1 VDFHKLPV
9 GMLKC
14 TFIAYNKKCL
24 LACVIMQLPGPRQPR
39 DEVANTGSFQGG
51 QPLPAPFAETSAE
64 PMRMVEETTGAV
76 AAPVPTWDASAW
88 ALPTPPPAPSIPGSA
103 MPAQGSNQPPPHGS
117 VPQEFVSV
125 GPPAYNGSFQKLP
138 TAPYTWAPLNTLM
151 HTSPK
156 LFDPSLGRGR
166 LPVMSHNVNGPA
178 ADVVD
183 DATVSSSGV
192 AFGQVA
198 AAAPFHSVQG
208 WPPPHGTNANHHN
221 VVPHAATSQGNVTS
235 SWTHSEQA
243 GLPDF
248 QHRRVPE
255 PPLWGRPPQVPSS
268 SPLPAPPLPPYPPQP
283 HSQPQYWQPQEPPN
297 SFRSSPSSSSHLPPY
312 RQDCRTHHP
321 SAPWQPNAPNYGHNQ
336 R

>member
-1 VDFHKLPV
+1 
-9 GMLKC
+9 MLKC

-248 QHRRVPE
+248 QHRRE
-255 PPLWGRPPQVPSS
+255 
-268 SPLPAPPLPPYPPQP
+268 P